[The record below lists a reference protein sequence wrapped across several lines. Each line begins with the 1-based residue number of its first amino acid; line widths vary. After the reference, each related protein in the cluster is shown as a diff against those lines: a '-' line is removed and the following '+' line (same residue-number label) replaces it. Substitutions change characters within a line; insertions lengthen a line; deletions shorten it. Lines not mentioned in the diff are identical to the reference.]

1 MERLNTLP
9 PQEMTPDA
17 RLWLL
22 CALWVPLMV
31 PAVLTSVL
39 VTAGMIVW
47 GMAVRRPLE
56 PIDGRW
62 EMGDL
67 GNNAGALVGGR
78 LYSCVWV
85 RGLRCG
91 RAPVVPLRMPRQR
104 MAEVRR
110 LTEPRQPRI
119 TK

>member
-1 MERLNTLP
+1 MRSP
-9 PQEMTPDA
+9 PQEMTADA

-22 CALWVPLMV
+22 RALWVPLMV
-31 PAVLTSVL
+31 RAVLTSVL

-56 PIDGRW
+56 PIEGRW

-85 RGLRCG
+85 PGLRCG
-91 RAPVVPLRMPRQR
+91 RGFRWCRCVCRDRGWWR
-104 MAEVRR
+104 
-110 LTEPRQPRI
+110 
-119 TK
+119 